1 MKILYIGHYREGGG
15 WSNAAIDYILS
26 LDSAGVDVVCR
37 DVKLTNSQSEIP
49 KRILELEQKTTN
61 NVDYCIQHVLPH
73 HLVGTQKFK
82 KNIAY
87 FVSESN
93 NLSNSNWITNLN
105 LMDEIWTANSSNK
118 QVLEKSGIE
127 KPVKVLPHASDLSKY
142 DKDYKVLD
150 ITNMQH
156 KFKFYYIGD
165 MNDRKNI
172 KSIIRCFHS
181 EFDTNDQVAL
191 VVKINKHG
199 LTPEQLNNNF
209 VNMSNSIKEIMRKS
223 KNIQDYCPEVLITN
237 PMSQEQIQ
245 QLHKTCDCLI
255 NISHGEAW
263 SIPSFEAMAH
273 GNTPICGNEGGP
285 REFIDASNSDTG
297 MLIDGDY
304 GVCMHT
310 DPAFPDLFTG
320 REEWFIP
327 SESKT
332 KKAMRYYYETRNVV
346 DRKAG
351 LEQAKKFSYENIS
364 NKIKEYLSE

>member
-26 LDSAGVDVVCR
+26 LDEAGVDVVCR
-37 DVKLTNSQSEIP
+37 DVKLTNYQADLPE
-49 KRILELEQKTTN
+49 RILELENKTTD

-73 HLVGTQKFK
+73 HLVGTNKFK
-82 KNIAY
+82 KNVAY

-93 NLSNSNWITNLN
+93 DLSNSNWITNLN
-105 LMDEIWTANSSNK
+105 LMDEIWTANTSNK
-118 QVLEKSGIE
+118 EVLEKSGIDNT
-127 KPVKVLPHASDLSKY
+127 VKVLPHASDLSKY
-142 DKDYKVLD
+142 TLDYDLFD
-150 ITNMQH
+150 MEPH
-156 KFKFYYIGD
+156 RFKFYFIGD

-172 KSIIRCFHS
+172 QSVIRCFHS
-181 EFDTNDQVAL
+181 EFDTDDQVCL
-191 VVKINKHG
+191 VIKINKFG
-199 LTPEQLNNNF
+199 TDPEQLKEHF
-209 VNMSNSIKEIMRKS
+209 VNMSNAIKQVMRKS
-223 KNIQDYCPEVLITN
+223 NNINDYCPEVLITKS
-237 PMSQEQIQ
+237 MSQNQIQ
-245 QLHKTCDCLI
+245 QLHRTCDCLI

-285 REFIDASNSDTG
+285 KEFIDANNSDTG

-304 GVCMHT
+304 SVCMHT

-320 REEWFIP
+320 REEWFVP

-332 KKAMRYYYETRNVV
+332 KKAMRYYYETRNVI

-351 LEQAKKFSYENIS
+351 LKQAEKFSYENIS